1 MLPRALLSLGDLS
14 PADGCGLPGLRVV
27 GGITIV
33 ERQARQAAKLGMAVV
48 LVAPALP
55 PRLVEALEEAGVAVA
70 ARPADAAAMLGGDA
84 PVLVFQP
91 GVVADERLIRAVL
104 AAGPACR
111 LLAFATAR
119 EGAERIDSESFWGG
133 LAAVP
138 AGLARDVLRGLGDWE
153 LGSTLL
159 RAAAEHGAARVFAE
173 PLPTYAPE
181 RRRRVPFVW
190 ARPASAAACDAATD
204 MLLASAQKGCLD
216 WPARWLHPPVENALT
231 RLLLPTFVT
240 PNMVTAYGAVLGIAA
255 TVAFARGALLV
266 GLLIVL
272 LLGPIDGVD
281 GKLAR
286 VRYEFS
292 RWGDVEHIL
301 DKALEYSW
309 YLAVGAWL
317 FLHGAGSG
325 ALIASIGVGVFGLA
339 EALQGEF
346 FRRFTGRQLDDW
358 GPFERRLRLVASRRN
373 TNFWLLLPFG
383 LLGLWTEG
391 MLAML
396 AYALVTFVLASW
408 RWMRHLGNY
417 ARANSPAIAA
427 NWSGTRYDFLPRAP
441 EADRGA

>member
-14 PADGCGLPGLRVV
+14 PADGCGLPGLRLV
-27 GGITIV
+27 GGITTV
-33 ERQARQAAKLGMAVV
+33 ERQARQAARRGMEVV
-48 LVAPALP
+48 VVAAALP
-55 PRLVEALEEAGVAVA
+55 GRLAERFEEAGVRVA
-70 ARPADAAAMLGGDA
+70 ARPGDAAAMLSGDA
-84 PVLVFQP
+84 PVLAFQP
-91 GVVADERLIRAVL
+91 GVVVDDRLIAAV
-104 AAGPACR
+104 AVAGPPCR

-119 EGAERIDSESFWGG
+119 EGAERVDSESFWGG
-133 LAAVP
+133 LALVP
-138 AGLARDVLRGLGDWE
+138 GGLARDVLRGLGDWE

-159 RAAAEHGAARVFAE
+159 RAAAEHGAARVFVE

-190 ARPASAAACDAATD
+190 ARPGSAAACAAATD
-204 MLLASAQKGCLD
+204 ALLASAQKGCLD
-216 WPARWLHPPVENALT
+216 WPARWLHPPIENALT

-255 TVAFARGALLV
+255 TVAFARGQLLL
-266 GLLIVL
+266 GLAIVL

-286 VRYEFS
+286 VRHEFS
-292 RWGDVEHIL
+292 RWGDIEHIL

-309 YLAVGAWL
+309 YLAIGVWL
-317 FLHGAGSG
+317 LLNGAGTG
-325 ALIASIGVGVFGLA
+325 ALIAALGVGVFGLA

-383 LLGLWTEG
+383 LVGLWSEG

-396 AYALVTFVLASW
+396 AYAFGTFVLATW

-427 NWSGTRYDFLPRAP
+427 NWAGTRYDFLPRA
-441 EADRGA
+441 ADADSGA